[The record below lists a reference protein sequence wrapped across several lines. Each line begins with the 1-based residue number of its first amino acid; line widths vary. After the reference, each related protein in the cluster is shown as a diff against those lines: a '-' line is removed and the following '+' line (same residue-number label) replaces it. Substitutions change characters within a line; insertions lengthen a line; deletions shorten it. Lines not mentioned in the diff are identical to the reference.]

1 MGDVEYNIPHQASRA
16 LPLVMEKLGV
26 GENQYLNLVTDYG
39 NMVSVSVPFGLSY
52 SLDHGLVKEG
62 DIVYL
67 MGTVA
72 GMTVNMLALK
82 L

>member
-1 MGDVEYNIPHQASRA
+1 MEYNIPHQASRA

-26 GENQYLNLVTDYG
+26 AENQYLNLVTDYG
-39 NMVSVSVPFGLSY
+39 NMVSVSVPFGLAY
-52 SLDHGLVKEG
+52 LLDHGLIKEG
-62 DIVYL
+62 AIVYL
-67 MGTVA
+67 MGTAA